1 MAFLNTRGNLGDGH
15 HAAIVSIVTTSTCVE
30 GTSDVV
36 FYLAST
42 SSQPQFNL
50 MSGIQSNFTPNL
62 EHSIFSTKTV
72 NREAFSKSN
81 WVIDIGA
88 KDHMIHSIS

>member
-15 HAAIVSIVTTSTCVE
+15 HATIVSTVTTSTCVE

-36 FYLAST
+36 FDLAST

-50 MSGIQSNFTPNL
+50 MSSIQSNFTPNL